1 LKGEKTMRET
11 AMSIYLNLI
20 DMDYMDYAETLED
33 DLDYICSLLKSHS
46 PEEKQEILEEIR
58 Y

>member
-1 LKGEKTMRET
+1 MIDA

-20 DMDYMDYAETLED
+20 DMDYMDYSDTLEA
-33 DLDYICSLLKSHS
+33 DLDYIENLLRSHS
-46 PEEKQEILEEIR
+46 KEETLEILEEIR

>member
-1 LKGEKTMRET
+1 MRET

-46 PEEKQEILEEIR
+46 PEETQEILEEIR

>member
-1 LKGEKTMRET
+1 MRET

-20 DMDYMDYAETLED
+20 DMDYSDYSDTLEN
-33 DLDYICSLLKSHS
+33 DLDYICSLLERHTK
-46 PEEKQEILEEIR
+46 EETMEILEEIR

>member
-1 LKGEKTMRET
+1 MRDT

-20 DMDYMDYAETLED
+20 DMDYMDYSDTLES
-33 DLDYICSLLKSHS
+33 DLDYICSLLKNHS
-46 PEEKQEILEEIR
+46 PEETREILEEIR

>member
-1 LKGEKTMRET
+1 MRDT

-20 DMDYMDYAETLED
+20 DMDYMDYADTLEE
-33 DLDYICSLLKSHS
+33 DLNYICTLLKSHS
-46 PEEKQEILEEIR
+46 ADETMEILEELR